1 MTKILEV
8 RSLSKRYQQGKR
20 LLDQLDL
27 DLEPGQRASLIGA
40 SGSGKSTLLHLIAG
54 LEEADE
60 GSILIAGK
68 PMKADDAQQSA
79 RLRAASIGFIFQAF
93 HLLPHLNALQN
104 VAVPALLLGASEKSA
119 MARASDLLDQL
130 GLSDRAHARPS
141 ELSGGEQ
148 QRVAIARAIIHGPRL
163 ILADEPTGNLDPAS
177 ADAVMSLL
185 QQVLVQRD
193 CALLFVT
200 HDLQRASLFKPCWK
214 LSQGKLQP
222 A

>member
-1 MTKILEV
+1 MTNILEV
-8 RSLSKRYQQGKR
+8 RSLSKRYHQGKR
-20 LLDQLDL
+20 LLDQLDIEL
-27 DLEPGQRASLIGA
+27 APGQRASLIGA

-54 LEEADE
+54 LEAADE
-60 GSILIAGK
+60 GSILIGGK
-68 PMKADDAQQSA
+68 PMNAHDAQQSA
-79 RLRAASIGFIFQAF
+79 RLRAQSIGFIFQAF

-104 VAVPALLLGASEKSA
+104 VAVPALLLGSSEKSA
-119 MARASDLLDQL
+119 MSRALDLLDQL

-148 QRVAIARAIIHGPRL
+148 QRVAIARAVIHAPRL
-163 ILADEPTGNLDPAS
+163 ILADEPTGNLDPES
-177 ADAVMSLL
+177 ADAVMTLL
-185 QQVLVQRD
+185 QQVLAQSD

-200 HDLQRASLFKPCWK
+200 HDLQRARLFDPCWK